1 VTLLTTLAADQ
12 PLADPIAWLINL
24 GVAGVW
30 LIAFLTGK
38 VRPGKEVESLEG
50 RLAVKDK
57 IIEQKD
63 QQIAVLSASIMDQA
77 VPAIVRA
84 TQVMER
90 LAPFVNGK

>member
-1 VTLLTTLAADQ
+1 MLAADQ
-12 PLADPIAWLINL
+12 PLTDPVSWLINL
-24 GVAGVW
+24 GVAGIW
-30 LIAFLTGK
+30 LICFLTGK
-38 VRPGKEVESLEG
+38 VRPGKEVDSLES

-63 QQIAVLSASIMDQA
+63 AQIASLQAGILEQA

-90 LAPFVNGK
+90 LAPLLNGKP